1 MAILERHDT
10 GAVTRLVM
18 NAPERLNALSDEMLA
33 ALHTSLDEIANDRS
47 VRAVIISGN
56 GKAFCAGHDLKQ
68 MTTGRQAEDGGRA
81 YFKDLFDRC
90 AAMMARVQSLP
101 QPVIAQVHGI
111 ATAAGCQLVA
121 TCDLAIAAQGT
132 KF

>member
-68 MTTGRQAEDGGRA
+68 MTAGRQAEDGGRA
-81 YFKDLFDRC
+81 CSRIC
-90 AAMMARVQSLP
+90 S
-101 QPVIAQVHGI
+101 
-111 ATAAGCQLVA
+111 TAVLTLCKASR
-121 TCDLAIAAQGT
+121 
-132 KF
+132 KYRNR